1 MIRILILFAIIILIG
16 LVIARWIYP
25 LVYKWLKKD
34 SFEIRKDLDDTDD
47 NY

>member
-1 MIRILILFAIIILIG
+1 MIKILILLAIIILIG
-16 LVIARWIYP
+16 LVIARLIYP

-34 SFEIRKDLDDTDD
+34 SFEIRKDMDDVDD